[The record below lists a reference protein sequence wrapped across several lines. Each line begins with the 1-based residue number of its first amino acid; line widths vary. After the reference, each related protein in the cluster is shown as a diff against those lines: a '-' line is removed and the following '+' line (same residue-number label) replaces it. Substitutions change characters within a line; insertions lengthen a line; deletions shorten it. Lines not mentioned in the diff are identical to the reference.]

1 MISIAEVPSGG
12 GATAKDCASCNPNAK
27 CGNGLEKVYP
37 TCAVR
42 YGAMNFIGE
51 FRYAPGMLFGC
62 GEKVV
67 IQTDRGTEI
76 GRQVS
81 LTCSGCEKSV
91 SREDIKSYV
100 KNSGPDF
107 LRLHAGR
114 ILRVATPEDLVENE
128 KQQQIARQ
136 IQTECEETTDRL
148 GLDMKTVICEYLFG
162 GERVVI
168 YFMSDTRVDFR
179 ELVRELAHLFHTR
192 IEMRQVQARDEA
204 RLVADYEICGRECC
218 CKNFL
223 KTLRPVKMP
232 MAKLQKATLD
242 PSKVSGRCGRLRC
255 CLRYEHDSYEELNAR
270 LPRVGRRVRTE
281 SGPAVVVDRQILTQL
296 LVVEYPD
303 NRRLT
308 IPIEEILPDDAG
320 AAPTDE
326 RPAKP
331 AAPREAGRA
340 IEALEAV
347 SNGGEPDEV
356 AASATRDGG
365 APPGAAPADVP
376 SPAGRAE
383 RRRGRRSRRQRRRE
397 GAGGA
402 DVQGRPAPGQSR
414 EAPRDASEA
423 GDAARSAGA
432 GPSPG
437 QPGGEGRFG
446 RRGRRRRRRGHRG
459 PEGPPPGTRPT
470 TGE

>member
-62 GEKVV
+62 GERVV
-67 IQTDRGTEI
+67 IQTDRGAEI

-91 SREDIKSYV
+91 SREDIKTYV

-114 ILRVATPEDLVENE
+114 ILRVATSEDLIENE

-136 IQTECEETTDRL
+136 IQTECEEAARRL
-148 GLDMKTVICEYLFG
+148 NLDMKTVTCEYLFG

-168 YFMSDTRVDFR
+168 YFMSETRVDFR

-255 CLRYEHDSYEELNAR
+255 CLRYEHESYEELNAR

-281 SGPAVVVDRQILTQL
+281 GGPAVVVDRQILTQL

-308 IPIEEILPDDAG
+308 IPIEEILPDDADSAPTAQRPATQTATREAAPAVEPLEAAVDG
-320 AAPTDE
+320 ADSQEHDAGLTPAAGAPRDAAPTD
-326 RPAKP
+326 PQ
-331 AAPREAGRA
+331 
-340 IEALEAV
+340 
-347 SNGGEPDEV
+347 
-356 AASATRDGG
+356 
-365 APPGAAPADVP
+365 APPGR
-376 SPAGRAE
+376 SE
-383 RRRGRRSRRQRRRE
+383 RRRGRRHRRRRRE
-397 GAGGA
+397 GAGGTEA
-402 DVQGRPAPGQSR
+402 TGRMQPNES
-414 EAPRDASEA
+414 RDAPPPPHE
-423 GDAARSAGA
+423 
-432 GPSPG
+432 
-437 QPGGEGRFG
+437 PGGFARPVGPMSDRPGGKARFD
-446 RRGRRRRRRGHRG
+446 RRGRRRRRGRRGRG
-459 PEGPPPGTRPT
+459 GPPPSGGPPAA
-470 TGE
+470 GE